1 MSLFEYDQGHLIP
14 AQFGHP
20 VGPEAQ
26 GEILDSVRRQVLEVI
41 ARPLFPVTWNDMTVS
56 PVSGMPGEFAEP
68 GVSQGSGVPG
78 ADGTDSGFPQE
89 SPRLTA
95 LDGSG
100 QVVLVE
106 VVNRLDSSSLIAS
119 LARLGAVSNL
129 GWNDLAAAYP
139 GGVSAF
145 RSGWT
150 QFRDAMPPNLAAG
163 PRLILVATEIDP
175 DVRPALDALTPSGLE
190 VHHVSVR
197 EMSNGRRFLD
207 VQRVASSLFSH
218 DTNLLAGRGA
228 RIPAITSSAD
238 ADMQNAE
245 SVVPEAAPS
254 SEEVPSVGFAD
265 LATPMASAPVSEA
278 AAPDNVTA
286 GPAPAVPAPA
296 PAATPEPAVS
306 GLETAAESPA
316 PVDEPALQTGSIS
329 RHSIMEAARS
339 SSVSPLAAGED
350 EEPVE
355 SLFTTHHGSVAEKD
369 APSFA
374 DIISGV
380 DAEEPQPPHHSHRA
394 AASEQT
400 LEAEAQAQAENEPA
414 QPEEPAQFEQPEEP
428 GEPEQMEQPAEFAGA
443 ASVGTETWGTPE
455 TPEVT
460 ETAEAVEISEVP
472 GADQPEASDLLNR
485 DAAGLGVIAQVT
497 GEDTPLIALV
507 NFDGS
512 ATQVSATLAERGV
525 IILEGR
531 EFDNPTEA
539 ARVLGQEVD
548 GWEFWHLGFIDG
560 PTLAEAQAEINAE
573 IERNR

>member
-26 GEILDSVRRQVLEVI
+26 GEILDSIRRQVLEVI
-41 ARPLFPVTWNDMTVS
+41 ARPLFPVTWNDMTVT
-56 PVSGMPGEFAEP
+56 PVSGMPGEFAQP
-68 GVSQGSGVPG
+68 GASPGSGVPG
-78 ADGTDSGFPQE
+78 TDGTANGFPQE

-106 VVNRLDSSSLIAS
+106 VVNRLDSTGLIAA

-228 RIPAITSSAD
+228 RIPAITSATD
-238 ADMQNAE
+238 EDVQNVEFMASE
-245 SVVPEAAPS
+245 VDS
-254 SEEVPSVGFAD
+254 SPDQVPSVGFAD
-265 LATPMASAPVSEA
+265 LATPMATSPVSGTAVPDVEP
-278 AAPDNVTA
+278 AAPEVEA
-286 GPAPAVPAPA
+286 VSEPASLGPEPVAPA
-296 PAATPEPAVS
+296 
-306 GLETAAESPA
+306 LETTEDSPN
-316 PVDEPALQTGSIS
+316 PVDEPELQTGSIS
-329 RHSIMEAARS
+329 RHSIMEAARGS
-339 SSVSPLAAGED
+339 GVSPLASAED

-355 SLFTTHHGSVAEKD
+355 SLFTTHHGSVAETD
-369 APSFA
+369 VPSFA
-374 DIISGV
+374 DIISGT
-380 DAEEPQPPHHSHRA
+380 DTGEFQTAHHSHRA
-394 AASEQT
+394 PASEQT
-400 LEAEAQAQAENEPA
+400 LAAEAQAQAGNEPA
-414 QPEEPAQFEQPEEP
+414 QS
-428 GEPEQMEQPAEFAGA
+428 EQPAESASWANAGDA
-443 ASVGTETWGTPE
+443 AAW
-455 TPEVT
+455 
-460 ETAEAVEISEVP
+460 ETAQSPEKAATSEESGV
-472 GADQPEASDLLNR
+472 AQSDRTDLLNR
-485 DAAGLGVIAQVT
+485 DAAGLSVIAQVT

-512 ATQVSATLAERGV
+512 AAEVNATLAERGV
-525 IILEGR
+525 IVLEGR
-531 EFDNPTEA
+531 EFDDPSEA
-539 ARVLGQEVD
+539 ARELGQDVD

>member
-26 GEILDSVRRQVLEVI
+26 GEILDSIRRQVLEVI
-41 ARPLFPVTWNDMTVS
+41 ARPLFPVTWNDMTVT
-56 PVSGMPGEFAEP
+56 PVSGMPGEFAQP
-68 GVSQGSGVPG
+68 GASPGSGVPG
-78 ADGTDSGFPQE
+78 TDGTANGFPQE

-106 VVNRLDSSSLIAS
+106 VVNRLDSTGLIAA

-228 RIPAITSSAD
+228 RIPAITSATD
-238 ADMQNAE
+238 EDVQNVEFMASE
-245 SVVPEAAPS
+245 VDS
-254 SEEVPSVGFAD
+254 SPDQVPSVGFAD
-265 LATPMASAPVSEA
+265 LATPMATSPVSGTAVPDVEP
-278 AAPDNVTA
+278 AAPEVEA
-286 GPAPAVPAPA
+286 VSEPASLAPEPVAPA
-296 PAATPEPAVS
+296 
-306 GLETAAESPA
+306 LETTEDSPN
-316 PVDEPALQTGSIS
+316 PVDEPELQTGSIS
-329 RHSIMEAARS
+329 RHSIMEAARGS
-339 SSVSPLAAGED
+339 GVSPLASAED

-355 SLFTTHHGSVAEKD
+355 SLFTTHHGSVAETD
-369 APSFA
+369 VPSFA
-374 DIISGV
+374 DIISGT
-380 DAEEPQPPHHSHRA
+380 DTGEFQTAHHSHRA
-394 AASEQT
+394 PASEQT
-400 LEAEAQAQAENEPA
+400 LAAEAQAQAGNEPT
-414 QPEEPAQFEQPEEP
+414 QS
-428 GEPEQMEQPAEFAGA
+428 EQPAESASLANAGDA
-443 ASVGTETWGTPE
+443 AAW
-455 TPEVT
+455 
-460 ETAEAVEISEVP
+460 ETAQSPEKAATSEESGV
-472 GADQPEASDLLNR
+472 AQSDRTDLLNR
-485 DAAGLGVIAQVT
+485 DAAGLSVIAQVT

-512 ATQVSATLAERGV
+512 AAEVNATLAERGV

-531 EFDNPTEA
+531 EFDDPSEA
-539 ARVLGQEVD
+539 ARELGQDVD

>member
-68 GVSQGSGVPG
+68 GAAPGPEVPD

-106 VVNRLDSSSLIAS
+106 VVNRLDSSGLIAA

-218 DTNLLAGRGA
+218 DMNLLAGRGA
-228 RIPAITSSAD
+228 RIPAITSATD

-245 SVVPEAAPS
+245 SVVPEVAPS
-254 SEEVPSVGFAD
+254 PEEVPSVGFAD
-265 LATPMASAPVSEA
+265 LATPMASGSVPA
-278 AAPDNVTA
+278 AVAPDNVPA
-286 GPAPAVPAPA
+286 GSAPAVPAPE
-296 PAATPEPAVS
+296 PAATPEPATT

-339 SSVSPLAAGED
+339 SAVSPLAAGED

-355 SLFTTHHGSVAEKD
+355 SLFTTHHGSVAEND

-374 DIISGV
+374 DIISGT
-380 DAEEPQPPHHSHRA
+380 DTGEFQTAHHSHRA
-394 AASEQT
+394 VASEQT
-400 LEAEAQAQAENEPA
+400 LEAEAQAQAENEPT
-414 QPEEPAQFEQPEEP
+414 QLEEPAQFEQLEEP
-428 GEPEQMEQPAEFAGA
+428 GEPEQMEQPAESAGA
-443 ASVGTETWGTPE
+443 ANASAGTWGTPE
-455 TPEVT
+455 TLETPET
-460 ETAEAVEISEVP
+460 PEAL
-472 GADQPEASDLLNR
+472 GADQSEASDLLNR

-512 ATQVSATLAERGV
+512 AAEVNATLAERGV

-531 EFDNPTEA
+531 EFDDPTEA
-539 ARVLGQEVD
+539 AGVLGQEVD

-573 IERNR
+573 IGRNR

>member
-41 ARPLFPVTWNDMTVS
+41 ARPLFPVTWNDMAVS

-68 GVSQGSGVPG
+68 GASQGPGVPD

-106 VVNRLDSSSLIAS
+106 VVNRLDSSSLIAA
-119 LARLGAVSNL
+119 LARLGAVSYL

-228 RIPAITSSAD
+228 RIPAITSATD

-245 SVVPEAAPS
+245 SVVPEVAPS
-254 SEEVPSVGFAD
+254 SDEVPSVGFAD
-265 LATPMASAPVSEA
+265 LATPMASGQVSEA
-278 AAPDNVTA
+278 AAPE
-286 GPAPAVPAPA
+286 
-296 PAATPEPAVS
+296 PAATPEPATT

-339 SSVSPLAAGED
+339 SAVSPLAAGED

-374 DIISGV
+374 DIISGT
-380 DAEEPQPPHHSHRA
+380 DTGEFQTAHHSHRA

-400 LEAEAQAQAENEPA
+400 LEAEAQAQAENEPT
-414 QPEEPAQFEQPEEP
+414 QPEEPA
-428 GEPEQMEQPAEFAGA
+428 EPEQMEQPAESAGA
-443 ASVGTETWGTPE
+443 ANASAGTWGTPE
-455 TPEVT
+455 TLETPET
-460 ETAEAVEISEVP
+460 PEML

-512 ATQVSATLAERGV
+512 AAEVNATLAERGV

-539 ARVLGQEVD
+539 AGVLGQEVD

>member
-26 GEILDSVRRQVLEVI
+26 GEILDSIRRQVLEVI
-41 ARPLFPVTWNDMTVS
+41 ARPLFPVTWNDMTVT
-56 PVSGMPGEFAEP
+56 PVSGMPGEFAQP
-68 GVSQGSGVPG
+68 GASPGSGFPS
-78 ADGTDSGFPQE
+78 ADGTANGFPQE

-106 VVNRLDSSSLIAS
+106 VVNRLDSTGLIAA

-228 RIPAITSSAD
+228 RIPAITSATD
-238 ADMQNAE
+238 EDVQNVEFMA
-245 SVVPEAAPS
+245 
-254 SEEVPSVGFAD
+254 SEVDSNPDQVSSVGFAD
-265 LATPMASAPVSEA
+265 LATPMAASPVSGTAVPDVEP
-278 AAPDNVTA
+278 AAPEVEA
-286 GPAPAVPAPA
+286 VSEPASPAPEPVAPA
-296 PAATPEPAVS
+296 
-306 GLETAAESPA
+306 LETTEDSPN
-316 PVDEPALQTGSIS
+316 PVDEPELQTGSIS
-329 RHSIMEAARS
+329 RHSIMEAARGS
-339 SSVSPLAAGED
+339 GVSPLASAED

-355 SLFTTHHGSVAEKD
+355 SLFTTHHGSVAETD
-369 APSFA
+369 VPSFA
-374 DIISGV
+374 DIISGT
-380 DAEEPQPPHHSHRA
+380 DTGEFQTAHHSHRA
-394 AASEQT
+394 PASEQT
-400 LEAEAQAQAENEPA
+400 LAAEAQAQAGNEPT
-414 QPEEPAQFEQPEEP
+414 QS
-428 GEPEQMEQPAEFAGA
+428 EQPAESASLANAGDA
-443 ASVGTETWGTPE
+443 AAW
-455 TPEVT
+455 
-460 ETAEAVEISEVP
+460 ETAQSPEKAATSEESGV
-472 GADQPEASDLLNR
+472 AQSDRTDLLNR
-485 DAAGLGVIAQVT
+485 DAAGLSVIAQVT

-512 ATQVSATLAERGV
+512 AAEVNATLAERGV

-531 EFDNPTEA
+531 EFDDPSEA
-539 ARVLGQEVD
+539 ARELGQDVD

-560 PTLAEAQAEINAE
+560 PTLAEAQAEINTE

>member
-26 GEILDSVRRQVLEVI
+26 GEILDSIRRQVLEVI
-41 ARPLFPVTWNDMTVS
+41 ARPLFPVTWNDMTVT
-56 PVSGMPGEFAEP
+56 PVSGMPGEFAQP
-68 GVSQGSGVPG
+68 GASPGSGVPG
-78 ADGTDSGFPQE
+78 ADGTANGFPQE

-106 VVNRLDSSSLIAS
+106 VVNRLDSTGLIAA

-228 RIPAITSSAD
+228 RIPAITSATD
-238 ADMQNAE
+238 EDVQNVEFMASE
-245 SVVPEAAPS
+245 VDS
-254 SEEVPSVGFAD
+254 SPDQVPSVGFAD
-265 LATPMASAPVSEA
+265 LATPMATSPVSEPA
-278 AAPDNVTA
+278 S
-286 GPAPAVPAPA
+286 PAPEPVAPA
-296 PAATPEPAVS
+296 
-306 GLETAAESPA
+306 LETTEDSPN
-316 PVDEPALQTGSIS
+316 PVDEPELQTGSIS
-329 RHSIMEAARS
+329 RHSIMEAARGS
-339 SSVSPLAAGED
+339 GVSPLASAED

-355 SLFTTHHGSVAEKD
+355 SLFTTHHGSVAETD
-369 APSFA
+369 VPSFA
-374 DIISGV
+374 DIISGT
-380 DAEEPQPPHHSHRA
+380 DTGEFQTAHHSHRA
-394 AASEQT
+394 PASEQT
-400 LEAEAQAQAENEPA
+400 LAAEAQAQAGNEPT
-414 QPEEPAQFEQPEEP
+414 QS
-428 GEPEQMEQPAEFAGA
+428 EQPAESASLANAGDA
-443 ASVGTETWGTPE
+443 AAW
-455 TPEVT
+455 
-460 ETAEAVEISEVP
+460 ETAQSPEKAATSEESGV
-472 GADQPEASDLLNR
+472 AQSDRTDLLNR
-485 DAAGLGVIAQVT
+485 DAAGLSVIAQVT

-512 ATQVSATLAERGV
+512 AAEVNATLAERGV

-531 EFDNPTEA
+531 EFDDPSEA
-539 ARVLGQEVD
+539 ARELGQDVD

-560 PTLAEAQAEINAE
+560 PTLAEAQAEINTE

>member
-26 GEILDSVRRQVLEVI
+26 GEILDSIRRQVLEVI
-41 ARPLFPVTWNDMTVS
+41 ARPLFPVTWNDMTVT
-56 PVSGMPGEFAEP
+56 PVSGMPGEFAQP
-68 GVSQGSGVPG
+68 GASPGSGVPG
-78 ADGTDSGFPQE
+78 TGGTANGFPQE

-106 VVNRLDSSSLIAS
+106 VVNRLDSTGLIAA

-228 RIPAITSSAD
+228 RIPAITSATD

-245 SVVPEAAPS
+245 SVVPEVTPS
-254 SEEVPSVGFAD
+254 PEEVPSVGFAD
-265 LATPMASAPVSEA
+265 LATPMATSPVSGTAVPDVEP
-278 AAPDNVTA
+278 AAPEVEA
-286 GPAPAVPAPA
+286 VSEPASLASEPVAPALGTTEDSAN
-296 PAATPEPAVS
+296 
-306 GLETAAESPA
+306 
-316 PVDEPALQTGSIS
+316 PVDEPELQTGSIS
-329 RHSIMEAARS
+329 RHSIMEAARGS
-339 SSVSPLAAGED
+339 GVSPLASAED

-355 SLFTTHHGSVAEKD
+355 SLFTTHHGSVAETD
-369 APSFA
+369 VPSFA
-374 DIISGV
+374 DIISGT
-380 DAEEPQPPHHSHRA
+380 DTGEFQTAHHSHRA
-394 AASEQT
+394 PASEQT
-400 LEAEAQAQAENEPA
+400 LVAEAQAQAGNEPA
-414 QPEEPAQFEQPEEP
+414 QS
-428 GEPEQMEQPAEFAGA
+428 EQPAESDSWANAGDA
-443 ASVGTETWGTPE
+443 AAW
-455 TPEVT
+455 
-460 ETAEAVEISEVP
+460 ETAESPEKAATSEESGV
-472 GADQPEASDLLNR
+472 AQSDRTDLLNR
-485 DAAGLGVIAQVT
+485 DATGLSVIAQVT

-512 ATQVSATLAERGV
+512 AAEVNATLAERGV
-525 IILEGR
+525 IVLEGR
-531 EFDNPTEA
+531 EFDDPSEA
-539 ARVLGQEVD
+539 ARELGQEVD